1 MVKRFIVLCVILI
14 SSIVT
19 GCTGYP
25 RYLNFPF
32 NGGGKGLNSRAS
44 DLHPQV
50 TSTYIVFISDRNGS
64 QDVYL
69 FDAQQRQLISLPG
82 LNSLDEVAS
91 HPSISEDGRYV
102 VFAGSRQGKTNIY
115 VYDRQTEQKRNI
127 TDNLQAEVRNPIIN
141 AEGNLIA
148 FEVANDGQWD
158 IIIYDLFEQEFISSN
173 F

>member
-1 MVKRFIVLCVILI
+1 MEKRLIVSCIILM

-25 RYLNFPF
+25 RYLNFPL
-32 NGGGKGLNSRAS
+32 NGGGRGLNSRAS
-44 DLHPQV
+44 ELEPQV
-50 TSTYIVFISDRNGS
+50 TATYIVFISDRNGS

-91 HPSISEDGRYV
+91 APSISEDGRYV

-127 TDNLQAEVRNPIIN
+127 TDNLQAAVRNPIIN
-141 AEGNLIA
+141 AEGTLIA

-158 IIIYDLFEQEFISSN
+158 IMIYDLS
-173 F
+173 

>member
-1 MVKRFIVLCVILI
+1 M
-14 SSIVT
+14 VT

-32 NGGGKGLNSRAS
+32 DGGGRGLNSRAS
-44 DLHPQV
+44 DLDPQV

-69 FDAQQRQLISLPG
+69 FDAQQRELISLPG
-82 LNSLDEVAS
+82 LNALDEVAS
-91 HPSISEDGRYV
+91 HPSISEDGRYL

-148 FEVANDGQWD
+148 FEVAKDGQWD
-158 IIIYDLFEQEFISSN
+158 IMIYDLFEQQFVDSN

>member
-1 MVKRFIVLCVILI
+1 M
-14 SSIVT
+14 T

-32 NGGGKGLNSRAS
+32 DGGGRGLNSRAS
-44 DLHPQV
+44 DLEPQV

-82 LNSLDEVAS
+82 LNALDEIAS
-91 HPSISEDGRYV
+91 HPSISENGRYV

-115 VYDRQTEQKRNI
+115 VYDRQTEQKRNLT
-127 TDNLQAEVRNPIIN
+127 TDLQAEVRNPIIN
-141 AEGNLIA
+141 ADGTQIA
-148 FEVANDGQWD
+148 FEIAQDGQWD
-158 IIIYDLFEQEFISSN
+158 IMIYDLFGNPLKFP
-173 F
+173 

>member
-1 MVKRFIVLCVILI
+1 MKRFIVLCVILI

-19 GCTGYP
+19 GCSGYP

-82 LNSLDEVAS
+82 LNALDEVAS

-148 FEVANDGQWD
+148 FEVAKDGQWD
-158 IIIYDLFEQEFISSN
+158 IMIYDLFEQQFVDSN